1 MNPGQVLLLATFL
14 VSIGLIFCSFRSVK
28 KQEWDKNIER
38 MLYLTTAMV
47 TLTSVYLVYN
57 ILVGNFN
64 LIYVFSYSSKALPLV
79 YKISAFWAGNSGSLL
94 LWSWILIIYML
105 IFLLVERKD
114 RLSAFS
120 IGVSSLV
127 LMFFL
132 LVLNVASNPF
142 NEFNTNMLIPDGKGL
157 NPLLQTY
164 EMVIHPPLLFLGFTC
179 VTIPFA
185 MVVAGSW
192 LSEDWLPRSRKW
204 VILSWIFLTQGNF
217 WGALWAYAVLGW
229 GGFWA
234 WDPVENT
241 SLLPWL
247 IVSALLHGVLM
258 QRVTGKMRNLNVILA
273 VFSFELVLLG
283 TFLTRSGLLGAV
295 SVHSFSSAQI
305 ELIIMFLVALIA
317 VPVGAAIAVM
327 KGRTKGKP
335 KAAYQ
340 EEVKEVKETK
350 KSSWKEMS
358 FWLCIG
364 FLVIFTLAVL
374 SGTLIPALY
383 KIFTGGEFSLKQP
396 YYLSFAKPLGILFII
411 LIGVCIRLAWKGK
424 LSEEKLLVPLIAAF
438 AGILIGKVTFGTE
451 AGLALGVTAFALTSH
466 ILSVRRNKNWGMLV
480 THTGLLLIF
489 ISVVFAWSYSEETFT
504 VLQLDK
510 PEHIGQYT
518 LVYSDMEYSRDN
530 LKETYTQ
537 KIQVYEGGELI
548 GVAEPKIQRYYSP
561 MSEPIPVGRVSI
573 IDDWFKDIYIAVNPH
588 KDFMGT
594 GITGVTIYIKPVID
608 LIWIGCIIIT
618 AGGVISLYQMKRVKN
633 LTIEPKR

>member
-1 MNPGQVLLLATFL
+1 MNIGQILLIATFL
-14 VSIGLIFCSFRSVK
+14 VSIALIFFSFRSVK
-28 KQEWDKNIER
+28 KREWDKNIDR

-47 TLTSVYLVYN
+47 TLTSIYLMYS
-57 ILVGNFN
+57 ILADNFS
-64 LIYVFSYSSKALPLV
+64 LTYVFSHSSKALPLV
-79 YKISAFWAGNSGSLL
+79 YKISAFWAGNAGSLL
-94 LWSWILIIYML
+94 LWSWILVIYML

-132 LVLNVASNPF
+132 LVLNFASNPF
-142 NEFNTNMLIPDGKGL
+142 SEFSTNMLIPDGRGL

-204 VILSWIFLTQGNF
+204 VVTSWIFLTQGNF
-217 WGALWAYAVLGW
+217 WGALWAYTVLGW

-273 VFSFELVLLG
+273 VFGFELVLLG

-305 ELIIMFLVALIA
+305 ELIILFLGALIA
-317 VPVGAAIAVM
+317 VPVGAAIAVI
-327 KGRTKGKP
+327 KGRTETKP
-335 KAAYQ
+335 KAPSQ
-340 EEVKEVKETK
+340 EVK

-383 KIFTGGEFSLKQP
+383 KTFTGSEFSLKQP
-396 YYLSFAKPLGILFII
+396 YYLSFAKPLGILFVI

-424 LSEEKLLVPLIAAF
+424 LSEEKLIVPLIVAI
-438 AGILIGKVTFGTE
+438 AGVFIGRMTFGTD
-451 AGLALGVTAFALTSH
+451 AGLALGITAFALTSH
-466 ILSVRRNKNWGMLV
+466 VLSVRRNKNWGMLV
-480 THTGLLLIF
+480 THIGLLLIF
-489 ISVVFAWSYSEETFT
+489 ISVVFAWSYSEESSFT
-504 VLQLDK
+504 VLQLDEPK
-510 PEHIGQYT
+510 HLGQYT
-518 LVYSDMEYSRDN
+518 LVYSDMKYSRDN
-530 LKETYTQ
+530 LKESYTQ
-537 KIQVYEGGELI
+537 KIKVYEGGELI
-548 GVAEPKIQRYYSP
+548 GVAEPKIQRYYSL

-573 IDDWFKDIYIAVNPH
+573 INDWFKDIYIAVNPH

-594 GITGVTIYIKPVID
+594 GITGVTIYVKPMID
-608 LIWIGCIIIT
+608 LVWIGCIIIT
-618 AGGVISLYQMKRVKN
+618 AGGVITLYQIKRGKN
-633 LTIEPKR
+633 LTREPKK